1 MPSNVFTILI
11 NMLNQVSVRG
21 EDDARRMSGI
31 FQILHEME
39 RAANKPDEEEKK
51 DG

>member
-21 EDDARRMSGI
+21 EDDARRMAGI
-31 FQILHEME
+31 FQILREME
-39 RAANKPDEEEKK
+39 QAASKPDEEEKT